1 MKALRRFPAW
11 SVLVCGVLSALVSGG
26 LSGCDDSRATPPTRA
41 SDVAD
46 ESDEAGGP
54 LVTEPPGKLPEEM
67 VWIPG
72 GTFLMGSREPSES
85 DAYPPHRVDLDGFW
99 MDTHEV
105 TNTQFERFVEATGYV
120 TAAEKKPDLSS
131 VRDGSKR
138 REQKILPE
146 LNRPGSICPIPNL
159 KKEDLDPNLGAYAWW
174 RYVPGANLR
183 HPEGPGS
190 SIADR
195 MAHPV
200 VHVSWHDVQAY
211 CRWAGKRLPTEAQW
225 EYAARGGLA
234 GAVFPWGNERNPD
247 KREWLLNIY
256 QGDFPVKNT
265 VEDGFETTAPVGSFP
280 PNGYGLF
287 DMSGNI
293 WEWVQDNYTAHY
305 YDDSPRR
312 NPPGPESSL
321 DPDEPDIMKRV
332 QRGGSF
338 MCSDTYCRGYR
349 VAARMKGEES
359 SGLFH
364 TGFRCVVPHD
374 AIAAYR
380 RAVSAAGK

>member
-1 MKALRRFPAW
+1 MRDPRRILLSSAL
-11 SVLVCGVLSALVSGG
+11 LCGVLSG
-26 LSGCDDSRATPPTRA
+26 LNGCSDRSQTAPPTRA
-41 SDVAD
+41 SDAAD
-46 ESDEAGGP
+46 ESDQAGGS
-54 LVTEPPGKLPEEM
+54 LVKEPSADAPEGM

-72 GTFLMGSREPSES
+72 GTFMMGSRDSSEQ

-99 MDTHEV
+99 MDTCEV
-105 TNTQFERFVEATGYV
+105 TNAQFQRFVGATGYV
-120 TAAEKKPDLSS
+120 TAAEKKPDLSA
-131 VRDGSKR
+131 VRKGSKR
-138 REQKILPE
+138 TEEQILPE
-146 LNRPGSICPIPNL
+146 LNRPGSICLIPNL

-174 RYVPGANLR
+174 QYVPGANWR
-183 HPEGPGS
+183 HPEGPGT
-190 SIADR
+190 SIADL
-195 MAHPV
+195 MSHPV

-211 CRWAGKRLPTEAQW
+211 CRWAGKRLPSEAQW
-225 EYAARGGLA
+225 EYAARGGLE
-234 GAVFPWGNERNPD
+234 GAVFPWGNQRNPD
-247 KREWLLNIY
+247 KKWLHNIY
-256 QGDFPVKNT
+256 QGDFPVNNT
-265 VEDGFETTAPVGSFP
+265 IDDGFKTTAPVGSFP
-280 PNGYGLF
+280 ANGYGLF

-321 DPDEPDIMKRV
+321 DPDEPDILKRV

-380 RAVSAAGK
+380 KANPAGK